1 MKIDEGVNGKIHAK
15 VRQMLISK
23 ANFFIDNLG
32 KVGNVTCRFS
42 WYFRV
47 ACRLK
52 MYTWYRLRK
61 RIFSSP
67 CCPVVPHEA
76 WLARLKRIVPF
87 TVLGAKIQS
96 SFIAEHCRAL
106 LSITE
111 HGWAL
116 LSIARHCW
124 ALLSI
129 AEHCWDAGK
138 WWVFFST
145 IWEKLEMLH
154 VRLFGTLEWLA
165 S

>member
-1 MKIDEGVNGKIHAK
+1 MMSI
-15 VRQMLISK
+15 
-23 ANFFIDNLG
+23 FFNNLG
-32 KVGNVTCRFS
+32 KVGNVTCTII

-47 ACRLK
+47 ACKLK

-67 CCPVVPHEA
+67 CCSVVPHEA
-76 WLARLKRIVPF
+76 WLAQLKRIVPF

-116 LSIARHCW
+116 LSIAEHCW

-129 AEHCWDAGK
+129 AENCWALLSIAEHYWALLSIFSNTQAFLSCSCSRGIEFLVKRGK
-138 WWVFFST
+138 TPLRTS
-145 IWEKLEMLH
+145 L
-154 VRLFGTLEWLA
+154 
-165 S
+165 